1 MSQVQ
6 GQRQLIR
13 TDKDSSRSGQV
24 QVKVESRSPY
34 GALDLAMTWTDGAL
48 VADVGLVDL
57 CILDDICEHMWID
70 TQHDGLHD
78 AT

>member
-1 MSQVQ
+1 MKKVCKGQ
-6 GQRQLIR
+6 GQGQLIR

-48 VADVGLVDL
+48 VADVGLGL

-70 TQHDGLHD
+70 TQHEIP
-78 AT
+78 T